1 MIKPENVTFPIT
13 AGDLIVLQRKELG
26 REITPTEAE
35 FFALVA
41 DMANEA
47 YGAACAGDADTVQR
61 LLDTVN
67 AMNLSDKAEMHL
79 AALCRGWILL
89 GCQKGM
95 AKLWPGGPLPS

>member
-1 MIKPENVTFPIT
+1 MIKPESITFPIT
-13 AGDLIVLQRKELG
+13 AGDLVALQRKELG
-26 REITPTEAE
+26 REITPTEEE

-47 YGAACAGDADTVQR
+47 YGAACAGDADTVQH
-61 LLDTVN
+61 LLNMVN
-67 AMNLSDKAEMHL
+67 EIKISDKADQHL

>member
-1 MIKPENVTFPIT
+1 MIKPETIRFPVTT
-13 AGDLIVLQRKELG
+13 GDIIALQRKELG
-26 REITPTEAE
+26 REITPMEAK

-41 DMANEA
+41 DLANAA

-67 AMNLSDKAEMHL
+67 AMKLHGKAEQHM

-89 GCQKGM
+89 GCQNGM
-95 AKLWPGGPLPS
+95 TKLCPDVGLSS

>member
-47 YGAACAGDADTVQR
+47 YGAACAGDADT
-61 LLDTVN
+61 
-67 AMNLSDKAEMHL
+67 SD
-79 AALCRGWILL
+79 ILL
-89 GCQKGM
+89 M
-95 AKLWPGGPLPS
+95 ATAIYSKQNTPYEDFQWIVKNSLGG